1 MICKISSINQS
12 TTSNTMQLRNG
23 KKTDVGNEILKNF
36 AQAYGDIVHVYVWCN
51 GYETVML
58 PRIRNDFQY
67 IHP

>member
-1 MICKISSINQS
+1 
-12 TTSNTMQLRNG
+12 MQLRNG